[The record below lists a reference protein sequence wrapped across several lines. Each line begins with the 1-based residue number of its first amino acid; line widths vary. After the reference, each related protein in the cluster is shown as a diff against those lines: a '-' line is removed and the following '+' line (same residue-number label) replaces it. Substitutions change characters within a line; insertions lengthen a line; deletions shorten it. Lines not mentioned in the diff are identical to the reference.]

1 MSDEPDG
8 TAAHSAAGG
17 SSSDAPTKPPSDQPS
32 RSKWLPLRHKVLTV
46 SALVLALVAG
56 CGSGYW
62 MWADKQLDAIPRV
75 EIGIDTPEQKNHHE
89 EKYPLNILLL
99 GADHGQVGQ
108 SVAEDLEDGKW
119 TPGQHLSDT
128 IMVLHIPAD
137 RKSVQLVSIPR
148 DTWVSIDGYPA
159 DGGHGKINAAFSYGG
174 PELAYQTVENLTGLK
189 IDHVAIIDWVGFRD
203 LTTALG
209 GVRVYVPETFYDSS
223 QRITWEKG
231 WQTLE
236 GDRAL
241 QYVRTRHDI
250 PGSKQD
256 DFGRIAR
263 QQNFMRAV
271 MGKLLSS
278 DTTHNPVRFTQGAGL
293 VVVVPHGRQHVGQR
307 RDPVAGVVPAQPAH
321 RGRRLLHRPVRR
333 VRHDQRAV
341 GGQPR
346 HAAVPGP
353 GADDQERSGGAL
365 RQALPGQPAGRG
377 DRGQLTASRL
387 SGSGRSG
394 GCRSPRLT
402 RHFPPGRRPVRA
414 RA

>member
-17 SSSDAPTKPPSDQPS
+17 SSSPVPTKPPSGQPS

-46 SALVLALVAG
+46 SALGLALVAG

-75 EIGIDTPEQKNHHE
+75 EIGIDTPEQKDHHE

-137 RKSVQLVSIPR
+137 RESVQLVSIPR

-159 DGGHGKINAAFSYGG
+159 DDGHGKINAAFSYGG
-174 PELAYQTVENLTGLK
+174 PELAYETVENLTGLK

-231 WQTLE
+231 WQSLE

-278 DTTHNPVRFTQGAGL
+278 DTTHNPVRFTKVLASLSSYLTIDSTWDNDEIRSLAWSLRNLHTEDVDFFTAPFGSYATINGQSVVHLDMPQFRVLVRTIKNDRVGL
-293 VVVVPHGRQHVGQR
+293 YAKRYPDNQL
-307 RDPVAGVVPAQPAH
+307 AGVTEVN
-321 RGRRLLHRPVRR
+321 
-333 VRHDQRAV
+333 
-341 GGQPR
+341 
-346 HAAVPGP
+346 
-353 GADDQERSGGAL
+353 
-365 RQALPGQPAGRG
+365 
-377 DRGQLTASRL
+377 
-387 SGSGRSG
+387 
-394 GCRSPRLT
+394 
-402 RHFPPGRRPVRA
+402 
-414 RA
+414 

>member
-32 RSKWLPLRHKVLTV
+32 RSKWLPLRHKLLTV

-75 EIGIDTPEQKNHHE
+75 EIGIDTPEQKDHHE

-174 PELAYQTVENLTGLK
+174 PELAYQTVEDLTGLK

-278 DTTHNPVRFTQGAGL
+278 DTTHNPVRFTKVLASLSSYLTVDSSWDNDEIRSLAWSLRNLHTEDVDFFTAPFGAYDTINGQSVVKLDMPQFRVLVRTVKNDRAGL
-293 VVVVPHGRQHVGQR
+293 YAKRYPDNQL
-307 RDPVAGVVPAQPAH
+307 AGETEVN
-321 RGRRLLHRPVRR
+321 
-333 VRHDQRAV
+333 
-341 GGQPR
+341 
-346 HAAVPGP
+346 
-353 GADDQERSGGAL
+353 
-365 RQALPGQPAGRG
+365 
-377 DRGQLTASRL
+377 
-387 SGSGRSG
+387 
-394 GCRSPRLT
+394 
-402 RHFPPGRRPVRA
+402 
-414 RA
+414 